1 MMRFFPFDYAQ
12 GRLCSGQVLIL
23 FWISIF
29 EFRVYGKMQKDLK
42 IGMLLGLVL
51 VTVAMV
57 WLSTGPSLSP
67 KAAGPD
73 SHPVPSSAARHPA
86 ETGGA
91 RSNPIPQEDPALSN
105 NLSTKG
111 LEAQNAEDNQSK
123 PPDSTIYEQTEKIK
137 TQKFH
142 IVREGETLSEIS
154 HKYYGSANKWR
165 IILDANRDAIEDVSK
180 LKPGTK
186 LIIPE

>member
-1 MMRFFPFDYAQ
+1 M
-12 GRLCSGQVLIL
+12 
-23 FWISIF
+23 
-29 EFRVYGKMQKDLK
+29 
-42 IGMLLGLVL
+42 VL

-73 SHPVPSSAARHPA
+73 P
-86 ETGGA
+86 
-91 RSNPIPQEDPALSN
+91 RSNQPPQEDPALSN
-105 NLSTKG
+105 NPSIKG
-111 LEAQNAEDNQSK
+111 LTVQSAEDNQSR
-123 PPDSTIYEQTEKIK
+123 PPDSTIYSAGHPTVEQTEKIK

-142 IVREGETLSEIS
+142 IIRKGETLSDIS

-165 IILDANRDAIEDVSK
+165 IILDANRDEIEDVSK

-186 LIIPE
+186 IISPE